1 MKTFTYALRH
11 LKRARAYTVINL
23 LGLSLS
29 LACCIVLMRYIHRE
43 LTVDT
48 HCVDRDRTVLVLG
61 DMGGNVYPVD
71 LKSRWAH
78 PDTTYIPDDQ
88 IVDEARFVLL
98 QNDNVLSG
106 EHSFKMNVM
115 PVDSAFL
122 HFFRYRLVE
131 GEYALAAP
139 DAAILTRRCA
149 RRLFGSES
157 PIGQVLTYAG
167 ETVVVRGVVEE
178 PDCKTTYHWDML
190 VNYELKKLWQRASCR
205 LMRALP
211 SVDLDAVNARSY
223 VYKTYENEDVIMT
236 GTKEEVRY
244 HFITQRQLYFD
255 RTINIDNLDDILHR
269 GNLGYVRLLC
279 GVVALLLLVGVL
291 NFVNLYMVMLMKR
304 SREYGVKKVFG
315 LQGFHLF
322 SQIYAENILLG
333 AAALLLAW
341 FGVELMQPF
350 FNRFVDDAIGY
361 SAFDGWVSL
370 AFLLLFPLLTS
381 VYPFIRYQYRP
392 PMVSLRVVGTTR
404 QSVGIRMAFLFVQ
417 YVVTLLLIMLSL
429 YFVRHLRLMLDTPPG
444 FRVEN
449 VMTANLFH
457 EDTQV
462 DYEDE
467 DYDKNRRARAQRII
481 QRIEECPYVDRF
493 LFTRN
498 TPLTPGNVSPLL
510 NDREQ
515 EAVIQLDYVSPDY
528 FRFYDIPLLEG
539 NLEELEKNSAEQ
551 MVLNRAAMDAFG
563 YKTKEDAFVRSES
576 PLWLTVS
583 SQGEIVRGGT
593 KLMPVV
599 AVVDNFYAGRVSEG
613 IKPMAWV
620 VRNGDGGERVQL
632 AVKPDKVNELLDYL
646 RDMEQEV
653 YRTDEFT
660 YTWLKD
666 EVSALYENDRRIVT
680 VYSVFALI
688 AIVVSALGLLGISL
702 FDIRQRFREIGIR
715 KVNGARLRDLIPL
728 LSRKYAVVLG
738 LAFVVAVPVA
748 YYIIYVYT
756 ADFVVKA
763 SVGVG
768 IFLVALMVVIAVSF
782 GTLWGQVRKA
792 ARVNP
797 AEVMKSE

>member
-48 HCVDRDRTVLVLG
+48 HCVDRDRTVLVLR
-61 DMGGNVYPVD
+61 DIEGNVWPVD
-71 LKSRWAH
+71 MKSDWIHA
-78 PDTTYIPDDQ
+78 DTTYIPDDQ

-98 QNDNVLSG
+98 QDDNVLSG
-106 EHSFKMNVM
+106 QHSFKLNVM
-115 PVDSAFL
+115 SVDSSFL
-122 HFFRYRLVE
+122 HFFHYQLVE
-131 GEYALAAP
+131 GEYALTAP

-149 RRLFGSES
+149 RRLFGNES

-167 ETVVVRGVVEE
+167 ESVVVRGVVEE
-178 PDCKTTYHWDML
+178 PECKTTYHWDML
-190 VNYELKKLWQRASCR
+190 VSYDLKGFWQRMPCR
-205 LMRALP
+205 LMRVLP
-211 SVDLDAVNARSY
+211 SVDLDAVNARSN
-223 VYKTYENEDVIMT
+223 VYRVEAMRGVE
-236 GTKEEVRY
+236 GTQKVRY
-244 HFITQRQLYFD
+244 RYITQRQLYFD
-255 RTINIDNLDDILHR
+255 QTIEDDDLIDILHR

-322 SQIYAENILLG
+322 SQIYAENLLLG
-333 AAALLLAW
+333 ASALLVAW
-341 FGVELMQPF
+341 FGVELMQPM
-350 FNRFVDDAIGY
+350 FNRFVDDAIWY

-381 VYPFIRYQYRP
+381 VYPFVRYQYRP

-404 QSVGIRMAFLFVQ
+404 QSVGVRMAFLFVQ

-515 EAVIQLDYVSPDY
+515 EAVIQLDYVTPDY

-599 AVVDNFYAGRVSEG
+599 AVADNFYAGRVSEG

-632 AVKPDKVNELLDYL
+632 AVKPGKVNELLDYL

-666 EVSALYENDRRIVT
+666 EVSALYENDCRIVT

-702 FDIRQRFREIGIR
+702 FDIRQRYREIGIR

-738 LAFVVAVPVA
+738 VAFVVAVPVA